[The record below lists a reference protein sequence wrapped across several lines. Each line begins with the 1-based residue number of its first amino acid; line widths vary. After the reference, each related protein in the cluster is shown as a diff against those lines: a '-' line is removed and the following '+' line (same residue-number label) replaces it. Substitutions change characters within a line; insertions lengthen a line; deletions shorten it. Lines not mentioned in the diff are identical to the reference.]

1 MNQTLKDDN
10 ISFADCDFFW
20 NRFRDVV
27 ENSVQKDVENFGR
40 LFIVLK

>member
-1 MNQTLKDDN
+1 MIFHLPKVY
-10 ISFADCDFFW
+10 FFW